1 MNEEQIL
8 NYIEEDD
15 KLSHEWFIYQGT
27 EDGTIFDFYAE
38 FIRNDLEDQYLALT
52 IYNDIY
58 YSEAVDLVDSEEY
71 WVLTDDEADEKAE
84 LEAQYFLEN
93 ALSEVPN
100 HLHWYFDDDKYI
112 SEQLQDRGYLLNVY
126 NGSED
131 SITLDNGSV
140 FYIYRRNQYAIRYI
154 I

>member
-1 MNEEQIL
+1 MNEDQIL
-8 NYIEEDD
+8 NYIEDDD

-27 EDGTIFDFYAE
+27 EDGTILDFYAE
-38 FIRNDLEDQYLALT
+38 FIRNDLEDQYLALA
-52 IYNDIY
+52 ISNDIY

-84 LEAQYFLEN
+84 QYAYESAKEAQQEIPHHLQRYFNMELFI
-93 ALSEVPN
+93 S
-100 HLHWYFDDDKYI
+100 DYI
-112 SEQLQDRGYLLNVY
+112 SDSRGNLLNLY

-140 FYIYRRNQYAIRYI
+140 FYIYRRN
-154 I
+154 

>member
-8 NYIEEDD
+8 NYIENDD
-15 KLSHEWFIYQGT
+15 KLSHEWFIYQGS
-27 EDGTIFDFYAE
+27 EDGTIFDFYVE
-38 FIRNDLEDQYLALT
+38 FIRNDLDDQYLALT

-58 YSEAVDLVDSEEY
+58 YSDAVDLIDSEEY

-100 HLHWYFDDDKYI
+100 YLHRFFDDEKYI
-112 SEQLQDRGYLLNVY
+112 SEQIQDRGYLLNPY

-131 SITLDNGSV
+131 SITLDNDSV
-140 FYIYRRNQYAIRYI
+140 FYIYRRN
-154 I
+154 

>member
-38 FIRNDLEDQYLALT
+38 FIRDDLEDRYLALT
-52 IYNDIY
+52 INNDIY
-58 YSEAVDLVDSEEY
+58 YSEAVDLIDSEEY

-84 LEAQYFLEN
+84 LEAQYLLEN
-93 ALSEVPN
+93 DLSEVPDY
-100 HLHWYFDDDKYI
+100 LHRYFDDDKYI
-112 SEQLQDRGYLLNVY
+112 SDIISNGRGCLLNIY
-126 NGSED
+126 NESED

-140 FYIYRRNQYAIRYI
+140 FYIYRRN
-154 I
+154 

>member
-1 MNEEQIL
+1 MNEDQIL
-8 NYIEEDD
+8 NYIENDD

-27 EDGTIFDFYAE
+27 EDGTTFDFYAE
-38 FIRNDLEDQYLALT
+38 FIRNDLDDPYLALA

-58 YSEAVDLVDSEEY
+58 YFEAVDLIDSEEY

-84 LEAQYFLEN
+84 LEALYYLEE
-93 ALSEVPN
+93 ALSQVPE
-100 HLHWYFDDDKYI
+100 HLHRYFDDDKYI
-112 SEQLQDRGYLLNVY
+112 SNCISDGRGYLLGTY

-140 FYIYRRNQYAIRYI
+140 FYIYRRN
-154 I
+154 

>member
-1 MNEEQIL
+1 MNEDQIL
-8 NYIEEDD
+8 NYIEDDD

-38 FIRNDLEDQYLALT
+38 FIRNDLDDQYLALT
-52 IYNDIY
+52 IYNDTH
-58 YSEAVDLVDSEEY
+58 YSEAVDLIDSEEY

-84 LEAQYFLEN
+84 LAAQYYLEDD
-93 ALSEVPN
+93 LSQIPH
-100 HLHWYFDDDKYI
+100 HLQQYFDKDKYI
-112 SEQLQDRGYLLNVY
+112 SDYLSDGRGYLLDTY

-140 FYIYRRNQYAIRYI
+140 FYIYRRN
-154 I
+154 

>member
-1 MNEEQIL
+1 MNEDQIL
-8 NYIEEDD
+8 NYIEDNG

-38 FIRNDLEDQYLALT
+38 FIRNDLDDQYLALA
-52 IYNDIY
+52 INNDIHY
-58 YSEAVDLVDSEEY
+58 FEAVDLIDSEEY

-84 LEAQYFLEN
+84 LAAQYYLED
-93 ALSEVPN
+93 ALSLIPHN
-100 HLHWYFDDDKYI
+100 LQQYFDDDKYI
-112 SEQLQDRGYLLNVY
+112 SDCISDGREYLLDTY

-140 FYIYRRNQYAIRYI
+140 FYIYRRN
-154 I
+154 

>member
-1 MNEEQIL
+1 MNEDQIL
-8 NYIEEDD
+8 NYIEDDD
-15 KLSHEWFIYQGT
+15 KLSHEWFIYQGS

-38 FIRNDLEDQYLALT
+38 FIRNDLEDQYLALA
-52 IYNDIY
+52 INNYIY

-84 LEAQYFLEN
+84 LEAQYYLED
-93 ALSEVPN
+93 ALSQIPH
-100 HLHWYFDDDKYI
+100 HLQQYFDDDKYI
-112 SEQLQDRGYLLNVY
+112 SDYISNGRGWLLDTY

-140 FYIYRRNQYAIRYI
+140 FYIYRRN
-154 I
+154 

>member
-8 NYIEEDD
+8 NYIEDDD

-38 FIRNDLEDQYLALT
+38 FIRNDLEDRYLALT

-58 YSEAVDLVDSEEY
+58 YFEAVDLVDSEYY

-84 LEAQYFLEN
+84 LEANYRAEEAEQEIPHHLQRYFNIDLFIN
-93 ALSEVPN
+93 DYVSE
-100 HLHWYFDDDKYI
+100 
-112 SEQLQDRGYLLNVY
+112 DRGVLLATFD
-126 NGSED
+126 GSED
-131 SITLDNGSV
+131 SIILDNGSV
-140 FYIYRRNQYAIRYI
+140 FYIYRRD
-154 I
+154 

>member
-8 NYIEEDD
+8 NYIENND
-15 KLSHEWFIYQGT
+15 KLSHEWFIYQGS

-38 FIRNDLEDQYLALT
+38 FIRNDLEDQYLALA
-52 IYNDIY
+52 ISNDIY

-84 LEAQYFLEN
+84 QYAYESAEEAQQEIPHHLQRYFNMELFI
-93 ALSEVPN
+93 S
-100 HLHWYFDDDKYI
+100 DYI
-112 SEQLQDRGYLLNVY
+112 SNSRGKLLNLY

-140 FYIYRRNQYAIRYI
+140 FYIYRRN
-154 I
+154 

>member
-1 MNEEQIL
+1 MNEDQIL
-8 NYIEEDD
+8 NYIENDD

-38 FIRNDLEDQYLALT
+38 FIRNDIEDRYLALT

-84 LEAQYFLEN
+84 QYAHESAEEAQQEIPHHLQRYFNIDLFIN
-93 ALSEVPN
+93 
-100 HLHWYFDDDKYI
+100 DYI
-112 SEQLQDRGYLLNVY
+112 SEDRGVLLAPF

-140 FYIYRRNQYAIRYI
+140 FYIYRRN
-154 I
+154 

>member
-8 NYIEEDD
+8 NYIEDDD

-38 FIRNDLEDQYLALT
+38 FIRNDLYDDYLALA
-52 IYNDIY
+52 INNDIY
-58 YSEAVDLVDSEEY
+58 YSEAVDLIDSEEY

-84 LEAQYFLEN
+84 LEVRYFLEE
-93 ALSEVPN
+93 ALSQVPE
-100 HLHWYFDDDKYI
+100 HLHRYFDDDKYI
-112 SEQLQDRGYLLNVY
+112 SDCIADGRGYLLDTY

-131 SITLDNGSV
+131 SITLDNDSV
-140 FYIYRRNQYAIRYI
+140 FYIYRRN
-154 I
+154 

>member
-8 NYIEEDD
+8 NYIEDDD

-38 FIRNDLEDQYLALT
+38 FIRNDLEDRYLALT

-58 YSEAVDLVDSEEY
+58 YEEAVDLIDSEEY

-84 LEAQYFLEN
+84 LEAQYYLED
-93 ALSEVPN
+93 ALSQIPSD
-100 HLHWYFDDDKYI
+100 LQQYFDDDKYI
-112 SEQLQDRGYLLNVY
+112 SDYISNGRGWLLDTH

-140 FYIYRRNQYAIRYI
+140 YYIYRRN
-154 I
+154 

>member
-1 MNEEQIL
+1 MNEDQIL
-8 NYIEEDD
+8 NYIEDDD

-27 EDGTIFDFYAE
+27 EDGTIFDFYTE
-38 FIRNDLEDQYLALT
+38 FIRNDLEDRYLALT

-58 YSEAVDLVDSEEY
+58 YSEAVDLIDSEEY

-84 LEAQYFLEN
+84 QYAHESAEEAQQEI
-93 ALSEVPN
+93 PH
-100 HLHWYFDDDKYI
+100 HLQRYFDMDLFISDYI
-112 SEQLQDRGYLLNVY
+112 SDGRGQLLNHY

-140 FYIYRRNQYAIRYI
+140 FYIYRRN
-154 I
+154 

>member
-1 MNEEQIL
+1 MNEDQIL
-8 NYIEEDD
+8 NYIEDND
-15 KLSHEWFIYQGT
+15 KLSHKWFIYQGT
-27 EDGTIFDFYAE
+27 EDGTIFDFYIG
-38 FIRNDLEDQYLALT
+38 FIRPNLEDQYLALT
-52 IYNDIY
+52 IYNDVC

-84 LEAQYFLEN
+84 LETQYLLEN

-100 HLHWYFDDDKYI
+100 YLHRFFDDDKYI
-112 SEQLQDRGYLLNVY
+112 SEQIQDRGYLLDTY

-140 FYIYRRNQYAIRYI
+140 FYIYRRS
-154 I
+154 

>member
-8 NYIEEDD
+8 NYIEDDD
-15 KLSHEWFIYQGT
+15 KLSHEWFIYQGS

-38 FIRNDLEDQYLALT
+38 FIRNDLDDRYLALT

-58 YSEAVDLVDSEEY
+58 YSEAVDLIDSEEY

-84 LEAQYFLEN
+84 LEAQYLLED
-93 ALSEVPN
+93 ALSQIPH
-100 HLHWYFDDDKYI
+100 HLQQYFDDNKYI
-112 SEQLQDRGYLLNVY
+112 NDYISDGRGYLLDTY

-131 SITLDNGSV
+131 SITLDNDSV
-140 FYIYRRNQYAIRYI
+140 FYIYRR
-154 I
+154 

>member
-1 MNEEQIL
+1 MNEDQIL
-8 NYIEEDD
+8 NYIEDDD

-27 EDGTIFDFYAE
+27 EDGTILDFYAE
-38 FIRNDLEDQYLALT
+38 FIRDDLDDRYLALT

-84 LEAQYFLEN
+84 LEAQYYLEE
-93 ALSEVPN
+93 ALSQVPE
-100 HLHWYFDDDKYI
+100 HLHRYFDDDKYI
-112 SEQLQDRGYLLNVY
+112 SNCISDGRGYLLDTY

-140 FYIYRRNQYAIRYI
+140 FYIYRRN
-154 I
+154 

>member
-1 MNEEQIL
+1 MNESQIL
-8 NYIEEDD
+8 NYIEDDD
-15 KLSHEWFIYQGT
+15 KLSHEWFIYQGS

-38 FIRNDLEDQYLALT
+38 FIRDDLEDRYLALT
-52 IYNDIY
+52 INNHIY

-71 WVLTDDEADEKAE
+71 WVLTDDEANEKAE

-100 HLHWYFDDDKYI
+100 YLHRFFDDDKYI
-112 SEQLQDRGYLLNVY
+112 SEQIQDRGYLLNHY
-126 NGSED
+126 NGYED

-140 FYIYRRNQYAIRYI
+140 FYIYRRN
-154 I
+154 

>member
-1 MNEEQIL
+1 MNEDQIL
-8 NYIEEDD
+8 NYIEDDD

-38 FIRNDLEDQYLALT
+38 FIRNDLEDRCLALA
-52 IYNDIY
+52 INNDIY
-58 YSEAVDLVDSEEY
+58 YSEAADLIDSEEY

-84 LEAQYFLEN
+84 LEANYRAEEAEKEIPDNLQQYFD
-93 ALSEVPN
+93 V
-100 HLHWYFDDDKYI
+100 DKYI
-112 SEQLQDRGYLLNVY
+112 SDYISDGRGYLLNHY

-140 FYIYRRNQYAIRYI
+140 FYIYRRD
-154 I
+154 